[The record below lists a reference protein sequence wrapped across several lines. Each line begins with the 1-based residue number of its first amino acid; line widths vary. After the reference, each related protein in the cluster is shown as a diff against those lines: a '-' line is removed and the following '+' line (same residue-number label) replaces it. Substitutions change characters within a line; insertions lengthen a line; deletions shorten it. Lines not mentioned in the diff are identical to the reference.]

1 MYEIVYYNFL
11 YPEIVSAETQTV
23 DITQLF
29 LLKNLFVNLKSNSAL
44 LYNKGHNFWKSVLTW
59 KFPQNGIFPY
69 FMINITFKQDL

>member
-1 MYEIVYYNFL
+1 MQFNQVF
-11 YPEIVSAETQTV
+11 V
-23 DITQLF
+23 D
-29 LLKNLFVNLKSNSAL
+29 LKSNSAL